1 MRNVNLRFCHC
12 FLHHHLLQRPK
23 VLLKKDSATAWNY
36 KQTLS
41 PTMEICLK
49 LIIKALRYFQK
60 IISCKCLGILQ
71 DMAQFSHGKTVVC
84 SVCSKN
90 LMHYEKRL
98 LQKILFFRYCSSG
111 LFKNFL
117 KLTRKHLYRSLY
129 LMKLLA
135 TSLELYRQRQPDAG
149 VFL

>member
-1 MRNVNLRFCHC
+1 
-12 FLHHHLLQRPK
+12 
-23 VLLKKDSATAWNY
+23 
-36 KQTLS
+36 
-41 PTMEICLK
+41 
-49 LIIKALRYFQK
+49 
-60 IISCKCLGILQ
+60 
-71 DMAQFSHGKTVVC
+71 MAQFSHGKTVVC

-98 LQKILFFRYCSSG
+98 LQKALFFRYCSSG

-117 KLTRKHLYRSLY
+117 KLSRKHLYRSLY

-135 TSLELYRQRQPDAG
+135 TSLELYRQRQPDTG